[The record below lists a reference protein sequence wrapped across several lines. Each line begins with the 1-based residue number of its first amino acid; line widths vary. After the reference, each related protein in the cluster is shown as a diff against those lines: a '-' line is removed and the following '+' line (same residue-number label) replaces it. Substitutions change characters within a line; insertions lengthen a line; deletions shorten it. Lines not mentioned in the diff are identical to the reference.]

1 MQAGLAAQ
9 AQFYRATSPGGRER
23 QSMRRL
29 NKRLPAACAST
40 LNRTASA

>member
-9 AQFYRATSPGGRER
+9 AQPYRVTSHGGRER
-23 QSMRRL
+23 QSMRHP

-40 LNRTASA
+40 LNRTASP